1 MTKIEASL
9 VGRYA
14 ALVESAPQAIVAL
27 AANGVVEIW
36 NAAAEALF
44 GLRKA
49 DAEGRPLSILLS
61 FVDARL
67 TWSALLHPQ
76 NPSQASGWQALRLRT
91 QAGTTINV
99 ELKFLS
105 DLETHGA
112 GLDLYFRAGQEN
124 NPADAQ
130 NYLHLRDLVDNLPL
144 ALFQFRY
151 AEGVASFPFVNR
163 YWSRFNI
170 NLENAGK
177 SGENIFSLILEED
190 MPHVLASIREAV
202 RTGSKWRAEYRVRL
216 ANGAIRWMHGES
228 MPIAHPDG
236 GLVYNGYWHDIT
248 ETKETAQRLAE
259 AQFAAET
266 ARKRLTDL
274 TETLP
279 LAVFQFL
286 EGPEGDRRYLYV
298 GENVRDILGVSA
310 DAIMT
315 DRLARWIHTPEEFR
329 LPAQKAVEQA
339 VRTREFTRIR
349 SCVEFDGRRRWIF
362 ACAVPTELPDGSS
375 VWNGFWMDETEARE
389 QAENLRIAKEQAE
402 DATRIKS
409 VFLANMSHEI
419 RTPMNGVIGML
430 DLLLD
435 TGLSDVQREFASV
448 AQTSAESLLELIN
461 DILDFSKIEAG
472 KLQLEAISFDLLHE
486 IETVT
491 HWQGIDARSKGLE
504 LVVHYPPTYPRRM
517 VGDPTRLRQILTN
530 LISNAIKF
538 TSEGHVAIEV
548 HVSQRAAQQVQVR
561 IAVADTGIGLAP
573 DKIGEIFEK
582 FTQADASTT
591 RQYGGTGL
599 GLTICKL
606 LVELM
611 GGQIDVASEPGIG
624 SRFSIMLDLPLAVE
638 GERTAAPSPMS
649 GVRVL
654 VVDHHS
660 TYQSIL
666 EELLLHEGMRV
677 DSCHSG
683 AEALALMR
691 AATAVQD
698 PYCIAILAPRLHDME
713 GLALGAAIKADR
725 GFCDTLLVM
734 LTPQSLPG
742 DAHLLAQAG
751 FSALMK
757 KPLAQDALTGT
768 LHALHSAIQRGE
780 APSFLSGHQFATL
793 PNLDARTVLP
803 FEGYRIL
810 VVDDNVVNQSVVVHM
825 LKKLGCRTEI
835 ASDGLQAVAMHGA
848 DQFDLIL
855 MDCQMPELD
864 GYEATM
870 RIRDQE
876 HYLGQPG
883 RQMGSLH
890 HRQDG
895 SPHRHIPIVA
905 LTAHALAGD
914 REKCLAAGMD
924 DFLSKPI
931 RPNKLREVLARW
943 LEMHSGSVPPE
954 DVLPAEDDLDGMK
967 DVFGSDFAE
976 LAQLFQSDTTKRIA
990 ALYRALH
997 TGDAAEMLR
1006 LTHALSGSASS
1017 MGAASMASL
1026 CKRLELQ
1033 LKEGISDALAEKI
1046 AAIEADFQKIDGRLQ
1061 TMLATQT

>member
-1 MTKIEASL
+1 MSKIEAS
-9 VGRYA
+9 VAGRYA

-36 NAAAEALF
+36 NASAQALF
-44 GLRKA
+44 GIEKA
-49 DAEGRPLSILLS
+49 DAEGRPLSLLLS
-61 FVDARL
+61 LVDARL

-76 NPSQASGWQALRLRT
+76 ELSATRGWQTLQLRT
-91 QAGTTINV
+91 QRGTTLDV
-99 ELKFLS
+99 ELQFAS
-105 DLETHGA
+105 DSHAHGA
-112 GLDLYFRAGQEN
+112 GLCLYFQATHSANAG
-124 NPADAQ
+124 DAE
-130 NYLHLRDLVDNLPL
+130 NYLHLRDLTDNLPL
-144 ALFQFRY
+144 ALFQFRFS
-151 AEGVASFPFVNR
+151 AGVASFPFVNR

-170 NLENAGK
+170 NLENAGN
-177 SGENIFSLILEED
+177 SAENIFSLILDED
-190 MPHVLASIREAV
+190 LPLVMESIREAV
-202 RTGSKWRAEYRVRL
+202 RTGGKWRAEYRVRL
-216 ANGAIRWMHGES
+216 ANGTIRWMLGES
-228 MPIAHPDG
+228 MPIPDRDG
-236 GLVYNGYWHDIT
+236 GFVFNGYWQDIT

-259 AQFAAET
+259 TQFAAET

-286 EGPEGDRRYLYV
+286 EGPDGDRRYLYV
-298 GENVRDILGVSA
+298 GENVKDILGVSA
-310 DAIMT
+310 EAIMH
-315 DRLARWIHTPEEFR
+315 DRLARWINTPEEFR
-329 LPAQKAVEQA
+329 LPAQMAVQHA
-339 VRTREFTRIR
+339 VKTREFTRIR

-435 TGLSDVQREFASV
+435 TDLSDVQREFAAV

-472 KLQLEAISFDLLHE
+472 KLPLEAIPFDLLHE
-486 IETVT
+486 IETVS

-517 VGDPTRLRQILTN
+517 VGDPTRIRQILTN
-530 LISNAIKF
+530 LICNAIKF
-538 TSEGHVAIEV
+538 TSQGHVAVEV
-548 HVSQRAAQQVQVR
+548 EAERSGQQCRLR
-561 IAVADTGIGLAP
+561 IAVSDTGIGLAP
-573 DKIGEIFEK
+573 DKTDEIFEK

-611 GGQIDVASEPGIG
+611 GGQIAVASELGKG
-624 SRFSIMLDLPLAVE
+624 STFSITLDLPLAADE
-638 GERTAAPSPMS
+638 EHAAAAPTMS
-649 GVRVL
+649 DVRVL
-654 VVDHHS
+654 FVDNHS
-660 TYQSIL
+660 SYRSIL

-683 AEALALMR
+683 AEALAAMK
-691 AATAVQD
+691 AAAEARD
-698 PYCIAILAPRLHDME
+698 PYRIAILAPRLQDID
-713 GLALGAAIKADR
+713 GVALGAAIKGDR
-725 GFCDTLLVM
+725 NFCDTLLVM
-734 LTPQSLPG
+734 LTPQSFPG
-742 DAHLLAQAG
+742 DAHMLAQAG
-751 FSALMK
+751 FSALLK
-757 KPLAQDALTGT
+757 KPLAQDALMGT
-768 LHALHSAIQRGE
+768 MHALHAAMQRGE
-780 APSFLSGHQFATL
+780 APPFLSGHQFATL

-803 FEGYRIL
+803 FEGYKIL

-825 LKKLGCRTEI
+825 LKKLGSRTEI
-835 ASDGLQAVAMHGA
+835 ASDGLQAVAMHGVG
-848 DQFDLIL
+848 DFDLIL

-870 RIRDQE
+870 HIRE
-876 HYLGQPG
+876 HERGAESEAARSGDVQHG
-883 RQMGSLH
+883 RTGAQA
-890 HRQDG
+890 R
-895 SPHRHIPIVA
+895 RIPIVA

-943 LEMHSGSVPPE
+943 LDMNSGSPVPDE
-954 DVLPAEDDLDGMK
+954 ELPAEDDLDGMK
-967 DVFGSDFAE
+967 EVFGSDFAE
-976 LAQLFQSDTTKRIA
+976 LAQLFQSDSTKRIA

-997 TGDAAEMLR
+997 ANELAEMLR

-1017 MGAASMASL
+1017 MGAGSLASL
-1026 CKRLELQ
+1026 CKKLELQ
-1033 LKEGISDALAEKI
+1033 LKEGIADGLAAKI
-1046 AAIEADFQKIDGRLQ
+1046 AAIEADFQKVDRRLQ
-1061 TMLATQT
+1061 AMLAM